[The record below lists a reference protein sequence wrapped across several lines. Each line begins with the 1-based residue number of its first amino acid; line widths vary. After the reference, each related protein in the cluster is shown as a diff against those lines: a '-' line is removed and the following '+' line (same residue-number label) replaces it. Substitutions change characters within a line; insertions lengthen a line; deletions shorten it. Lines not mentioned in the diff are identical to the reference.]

1 MASPPPWSVEKA
13 RFAVFSAETE
23 NPCSLRSRPGFSARK
38 PCLRKAS
45 ESTAQ
50 VAGFGIH
57 LEGFGPP
64 SLPKRELSVR
74 YGERPHGLSPS
85 RRFPAGMTA

>member
-1 MASPPPWSVEKA
+1 MASPSLVRRKSPLRGLFRRNGKPL
-13 RFAVFSAETE
+13 FA
-23 NPCSLRSRPGFSARK
+23 SLSARVFRRETL
-38 PCLRKAS
+38 LRKAS

-50 VAGFGIH
+50 VAGFEIH

-74 YGERPHGLSPS
+74 CGERPHGLSPS

>member
-1 MASPPPWSVEKA
+1 MASPPWSVEKA

-23 NPCSLRSRPGFSARK
+23 NPCSLRSRPGFSAGK

-45 ESTAQ
+45 ESTAH

-74 YGERPHGLSPS
+74 CGERPHGLSPS